1 MQLSERLERTVHQRA
16 DVAARVIGEEAV
28 VITPADSRVHE
39 LDPVATFVWSHC
51 DGQRSGW
58 ALVDEVVAAFDV
70 ERDRAVHDVDALLQ
84 VFSNR
89 GLVEFQ
95 PGGSP

>member
-1 MQLSERLERTVHQRA
+1 MLLFERLERTVHPRS

-51 DGQRSGW
+51 DGKRSGW
-58 ALVDEVVAAFDV
+58 ALVDEVVGTFDV
-70 ERDRAVHDVDALLQ
+70 ERDQAAHDVDALLQ
-84 VFSNR
+84 VFSDR
-89 GLVEFQ
+89 GLVELQ
-95 PGGSP
+95 PAL